1 MSEYM
6 EKHAVS
12 KLIGAPPGYVGY
24 DEAGQLT
31 EKVRRNPYSIVLF
44 DEIEKAHGDVFNLLL
59 QILDEG
65 RLTDSQGK
73 TVNFENT
80 IIILTSN
87 AGTGSISALG
97 FNQTVTHQDEKITSA
112 LKDYFKPEF
121 LNRVDEIIVFHELS
135 KDEIKQIV
143 SLMINEINAE
153 LKNMKTSIELTEAA
167 KNHIAEIGYDPK
179 YGARPLRRAIQRN
192 IENKIAEMIL
202 KQEKLNDK
210 IIYVDYKKE
219 LTFELKT
226 ISD

>member
-31 EKVRRNPYSIVLF
+31 EKVRRNPYSIILF

-65 RLTDSQGK
+65 RLTDSQGR

-87 AGTGSISALG
+87 AGTGSASALG
-97 FNQTVTHQDEKITSA
+97 FNQTPTQNDDKVISA
-112 LKDYFKPEF
+112 LKEYFKPEF
-121 LNRVDEIIVFHELS
+121 LNRLDEIIVFHELS
-135 KDEIKQIV
+135 VPEIRQIV
-143 SLMINEINAE
+143 SLMINEINSE
-153 LKNMKTSIELTEAA
+153 LKNMKTSVELSDKAIDYIV
-167 KNHIAEIGYDPK
+167 KIGYDAK
-179 YGARPLRRAIQRN
+179 YGARPLRRALQKN

-202 KQEKLNDK
+202 KHENLNDK

-219 LTFELKT
+219 LTFEIK
-226 ISD
+226 D